1 VPKPTNPGRGR
12 SASGASDRLP
22 DTCISCGK
30 PEYPRAARKEGWQD
44 KVEVVFDIDRN
55 GKPFNITT
63 HGKYKDLNRAA
74 KEAVEKWK
82 LAPSESGIKGERA
95 SITFQLED

>member
-1 VPKPTNPGRGR
+1 
-12 SASGASDRLP
+12 
-22 DTCISCGK
+22 
-30 PEYPRAARKEGWQD
+30 
-44 KVEVVFDIDRN
+44 VEVVFDIDPH
-55 GKPFNITT
+55 GKPFNIKTY
-63 HGKYKDLNRAA
+63 GKYKDLNRAA